1 MGLSQYA
8 CVREGVRAKMKF
20 HLTPMHADTSLC
32 SRIPRG
38 SVPLVACLRGLP
50 PATLPL
56 VFRRQSANVVHNPI
70 RPCHR
75 SATHA
80 DKRGPSDQWIGETP
94 NNCEHYAQE
103 GVGSSHFCPGGLAK
117 TRSGCTR
124 PCAEHVSLRLVNLL
138 RRQCADHLPPALPYR
153 HSRTALTGDEER
165 EAGVLNPFPV
175 GPGKEGGTISEADLE
190 RMIHKLAESVNRQT
204 H

>member
-1 MGLSQYA
+1 MRPSRHNRQRLSGIDGGGVL
-8 CVREGVRAKMKF
+8 VRLPWPVAPSLAPRFSYRAIGQNAKTF
-20 HLTPMHADTSLC
+20 S
-32 SRIPRG
+32 
-38 SVPLVACLRGLP
+38 
-50 PATLPL
+50 
-56 VFRRQSANVVHNPI
+56 
-70 RPCHR
+70 CHR

-175 GPGKEGGTISEADLE
+175 GPGKEGGGFSEVLE
-190 RMIHKLAESVNRQT
+190 VGLALPG
-204 H
+204 